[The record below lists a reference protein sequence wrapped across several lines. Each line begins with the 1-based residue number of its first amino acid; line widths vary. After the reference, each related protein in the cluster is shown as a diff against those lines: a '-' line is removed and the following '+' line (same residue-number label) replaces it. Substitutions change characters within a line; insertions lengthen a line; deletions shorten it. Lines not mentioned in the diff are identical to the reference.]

1 MQGTRCCD
9 ECINLAT
16 VDCVERRHRVGSR
29 HGGMYSICLT
39 QFDRN
44 GSAPYDANME
54 RRRFLVSSLGGVF
67 VPLAGEAQQ
76 APARAR
82 VAVFFAGFPHSYGSE
97 RTWGPTFVSALRS
110 LGWVDGH
117 NLSLEWRY
125 SEDQEEQR
133 RALAEDFVRRK
144 LDVVVVQSTTETLE
158 LKRATTSIPVV
169 MVLIGDPIGAG
180 LVQSLARPGGN
191 ITGTSLMT
199 SETSAKGL
207 EFLKEL
213 VPTARRV
220 SVLGNPGN
228 ASVVRNWT
236 ETREAARRLGI
247 ELLAAEVRS
256 RDELPAV
263 FAAIAQQRP
272 DAIVVLL
279 DTLTVDT
286 RQQILE
292 FTAKYQIPAL
302 YSGPMFAEAGGLLT
316 YTVDFHE
323 LWRRAAVYVDRIL
336 KGAKPADLPIEQPT
350 KFELTINLK
359 TAKALGLVFPAA
371 LLGRADQIIE

>member
-1 MQGTRCCD
+1 
-9 ECINLAT
+9 
-16 VDCVERRHRVGSR
+16 V
-29 HGGMYSICLT
+29 
-39 QFDRN
+39 
-44 GSAPYDANME
+44 
-54 RRRFLVSSLGGVF
+54 
-67 VPLAGEAQQ
+67 
-76 APARAR
+76 
-82 VAVFFAGFPHSYGSE
+82 
-97 RTWGPTFVSALRS
+97 RTWGPTFVSALRG

-158 LKRATTSIPVV
+158 LKRATTNIPVV
-169 MVLIGDPIGAG
+169 MVLIGDPVGAG

-263 FAAIAQQRP
+263 FAAIAQQHP
-272 DAIVVLL
+272 DAIVVFL

-286 RQQILE
+286 RHQIVE

-316 YTVDFHE
+316 YTVDFYE

-359 TAKALGLVFPAA
+359 TAKALGLVYPAA